1 MLMEIDA
8 NKIFAH
14 CRCKNN
20 LHTKHCILPTLG
32 IAPFPTQLSLLEY
45 KNLLH
50 PSYIIQSLT
59 TRYPSIGNCYYMLE

>member
-8 NKIFAH
+8 NHIFAH

-32 IAPFPTQLSLLEY
+32 IAPFPTQLSLLVMSIRMYFRIFAAPQLHNSVINY
-45 KNLLH
+45 KV
-50 PSYIIQSLT
+50 SQY
-59 TRYPSIGNCYYMLE
+59 R